1 MQNLKTEGTSISPA
15 VPLFGFDDFCR
26 MVGFDEVW
34 AFEEKWKD
42 VLDKGAGR

>member
-1 MQNLKTEGTSISPA
+1 MHNLKATGTSVSPE

-26 MVGFDEVW
+26 MVGFEEVW

-42 VLDKGAGR
+42 VLGK

>member
-1 MQNLKTEGTSISPA
+1 
-15 VPLFGFDDFCR
+15 